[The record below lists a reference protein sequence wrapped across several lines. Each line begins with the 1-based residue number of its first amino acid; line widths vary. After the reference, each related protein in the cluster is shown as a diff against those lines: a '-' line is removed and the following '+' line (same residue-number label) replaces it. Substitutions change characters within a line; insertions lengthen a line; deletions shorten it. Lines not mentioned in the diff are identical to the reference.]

1 LSPFLY
7 IGITSEYF
15 RRLGNIPVDKDL
27 LSIYAN
33 GDDINIALAFIN
45 LMLIPSYPLAGLSLK
60 VLITSSISLQF
71 ILFKASY
78 QFECPYLYA
87 SLYQT

>member
-7 IGITSEYF
+7 IGIISEYF

-27 LSIYAN
+27 LIIYAN

-45 LMLIPSYPLAGLSLK
+45 FMLIPSYPLAGLSLI
-60 VLITSSISLQF
+60 VLITFSISFQL
-71 ILFKASY
+71 ILFNIK
-78 QFECPYLYA
+78 L
-87 SLYQT
+87 